1 MGVGHGAENLTLLK
15 THSVVTETGARDHWF
30 TGGAGIS
37 ESMRTRI
44 IGNSESQKEA
54 DVARMGALSTKTK
67 TRIGFWD
74 VITIFSLFSTG
85 KLAQLTREMEENYS
99 QN

>member
-1 MGVGHGAENLTLLK
+1 MGVGRGAENLTLLK

-44 IGNSESQKEA
+44 VSDSKSRKEA
-54 DVARMGALSTKTK
+54 DTARMGALSTKAK
-67 TRIGFWD
+67 TRIGFWG
-74 VITIFSLFSTG
+74 VITIFSTG
-85 KLAQLTREMEENYS
+85 KMELQVTREIEENYS